1 MARLGGDE
9 FAIVLPASGDA
20 AGARAVLQR
29 CLAEIE
35 RPIAIVGGHRVT
47 ISASIGVV
55 LALGTCDT
63 AAVMR
68 GADEAMYAAKRAGK
82 GRLHFGVAAG
92 PAGGSPRGSSAPAPA
107 PAARALWVA

>member
-1 MARLGGDE
+1 MAGGG
-9 FAIVLPASGDA
+9 VRRG
-20 AGARAVLQR
+20 GR
-29 CLAEIE
+29 AEIAG
-35 RPIAIVGGHRVT
+35 PSALGGGHRVT
-47 ISASIGVV
+47 ISASIGIV

-82 GRLHFGVAAG
+82 GRLHFGEAAG
-92 PAGGSPRGSSAPAPA
+92 PAGGPRRGASASAPA